1 MACIS
6 RLKTQGKRT
15 MLSIGV
21 THTCCPAGNSAK
33 DGSDEDSDEDEEGRS
48 EEEEEEEEQRAKKK
62 RKGELCG
69 LLSSAFVL
77 NAFPS
82 KVWLV
87 RLQLSSQYTLLLSVY
102 LSCIELFR
110 MSSVELCGLLSPAFV
125 HNAAL

>member
-1 MACIS
+1 
-6 RLKTQGKRT
+6 

-21 THTCCPAGNSAK
+21 THTCCATGNSAK
-33 DGSDEDSDEDEEGRS
+33 DGSDEDFDENEEGRS

-69 LLSSAFVL
+69 LLSSAFVF
-77 NAFPS
+77 AFPS

-87 RLQLSSQYTLLLSVY
+87 RLQLSSQCTLLLSVY

>member
-62 RKGELCG
+62 RKGELYG
-69 LLSSAFVL
+69 LLSFAFV
-77 NAFPS
+77 
-82 KVWLV
+82 
-87 RLQLSSQYTLLLSVY
+87 
-102 LSCIELFR
+102 
-110 MSSVELCGLLSPAFV
+110 
-125 HNAAL
+125 